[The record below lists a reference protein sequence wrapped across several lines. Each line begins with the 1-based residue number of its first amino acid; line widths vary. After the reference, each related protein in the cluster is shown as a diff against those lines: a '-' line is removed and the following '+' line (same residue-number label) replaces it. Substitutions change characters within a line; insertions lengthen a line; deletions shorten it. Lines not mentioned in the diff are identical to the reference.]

1 MLDIGLPEILV
12 IAAVAVIVFG
22 PHRLPEFARSAGRFL
37 RTLRQMVNTAQDD
50 LRRELGPE
58 FADLDVRDLNPREF
72 VKKHLLDGV
81 DADSDSDSDKPVSA
95 TVDAAS
101 ASAAVLAAGERPPY
115 DTEAT

>member
-72 VKKHLLDGV
+72 VKKHLLDGI
-81 DADSDSDSDKPVSA
+81 DSDSDPDSDDKPVSA
-95 TVDAAS
+95 TVDAS
-101 ASAAVLAAGERPPY
+101 ASTAVLAAGERPPY
-115 DTEAT
+115 DPEAT

>member
-81 DADSDSDSDKPVSA
+81 DSDSDDSDKPVSA

-101 ASAAVLAAGERPPY
+101 ASTAVLAAGERPPY